1 MTTGGGILFL
11 LLLAP
16 ANQMVYDTARFYNAA
31 LAILAGCAAATLSFH
46 LAPPLSPAFRTRRL
60 LALTLRDLRRLA
72 TGPLPRTS
80 DDWEG
85 LVYRRL
91 AVLPDSAR
99 PLQRAQ
105 LIAALLAG
113 TEIVRLRHIVL
124 RLGLSAE
131 LTAALADLAQD
142 NSTAATA
149 QLALIDHHLAALANQ
164 EVLAPLAL
172 RTRSSLLAL
181 SDALTQYSAYFD
193 AGATA

>member
-1 MTTGGGILFL
+1 
-11 LLLAP
+11 
-16 ANQMVYDTARFYNAA
+16 
-31 LAILAGCAAATLSFH
+31 
-46 LAPPLSPAFRTRRL
+46 
-60 LALTLRDLRRLA
+60 
-72 TGPLPRTS
+72 
-80 DDWEG
+80 
-85 LVYRRL
+85 
-91 AVLPDSAR
+91 
-99 PLQRAQ
+99 
-105 LIAALLAG
+105 
-113 TEIVRLRHIVL
+113 
-124 RLGLSAE
+124 LSAE